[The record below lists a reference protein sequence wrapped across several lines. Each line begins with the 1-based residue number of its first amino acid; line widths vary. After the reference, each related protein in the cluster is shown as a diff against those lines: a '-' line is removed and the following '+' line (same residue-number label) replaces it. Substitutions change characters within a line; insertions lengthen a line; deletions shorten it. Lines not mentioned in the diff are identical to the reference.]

1 MKFNTKSASVI
12 AALAMATTGVL
23 ALNQTNADAATVAT
37 THPGTYSSLY
47 RSNGTIIANRALG
60 PDTPWRV
67 GKILTINGEKMYQV
81 ATNEYL
87 RARDSSLNGKFKP
100 QQSTTK
106 LVGTAKTRLALYDR
120 PQSSMASRSLG
131 KGTSWQIGKIFK
143 NKQGI
148 TFVQVSTNEY
158 ANAADMTFNQALPT
172 PTYIEDFGM
181 GNNFNGPTT
190 DPNTN
195 YNINTDP
202 NAPIIDPHPEYN
214 NSNSTTSNNNNSNQS
229 ETVTPNLSEV
239 QSAVFSSINAERQS
253 KGISP
258 LIQDSSLTK
267 AASIR
272 VEETTR
278 KFGHTRPNGT
288 NAQTVLTE
296 VGNSSTYYGENLFGT
311 PWDQLSVR
319 TPEHYAKVVMDNYR
333 GEMSGSN
340 TTSNHYTNLMLPS
353 FNKVGIGVYQT
364 SDGVVYIA
372 EEFTN

>member
-1 MKFNTKSASVI
+1 MKFNTKSTIIVT
-12 AALAMATTGVL
+12 ALAMATTGAL
-23 ALNQTNADAATVAT
+23 ALNQIQADAATIAT
-37 THPGTYSSLY
+37 THSGTYSSLY
-47 RSNGTIIANRALG
+47 REDGKIISNRALA
-60 PDTPWRV
+60 PDTPWLV
-67 GKILTINGEKMYQV
+67 GKIATINGETMYQV
-81 ATNEYL
+81 STNEYL
-87 RARDSSLNGKFKP
+87 RAKDSSLNG
-100 QQSTTK
+100 QQTPADITN
-106 LVGTAKTRLALYDR
+106 LVGTAKTQLALYNRHDGK
-120 PQSSMASRSLG
+120 MANRALG
-131 KGTSWQIGKIFK
+131 AGSAWQIGKVIK

-158 ANAADMTFNQALPT
+158 ANAADMTFNQALI

-181 GNNFNGPTT
+181 GNTFDGSTSNSDN
-190 DPNTN
+190 D

-202 NAPIIDPHPEYN
+202 NAPITDPHPEYN
-214 NSNSTTSNNNNSNQS
+214 NSDSTISNNNNSNQS

-239 QSAVFSSINAERQS
+239 QSAVFASINAERQS
-253 KGISP
+253 KGIAP

-267 AASIR
+267 AATIR

-288 NAQTVLTE
+288 NAQTVLAE
-296 VGNSSTYYGENLFGT
+296 VGNNSTYYGENLFAT

-353 FNKVGIGVYQT
+353 FGKVGIGVYET
-364 SDGVVYIA
+364 SDGVVYVA